1 MKPPALGEEN
11 PGGEICAAGH
21 PHLLPRQR
29 ALARALLPLAWMAV
43 LWWLSSIPGGPEKVV
58 DGLSI
63 AAWFQKLM
71 HVVAYAI
78 LAAAWTWALS
88 GQLRFRATVAAAL
101 VLTVGY
107 AVVDEIHQAYVPGRT
122 SAVTDV
128 LIDLA
133 GALIGIGVVTA
144 ARRRKTGRT
153 GLRQD

>member
-1 MKPPALGEEN
+1 MKPTVLGKESAS
-11 PGGEICAAGH
+11 GAIAAASHGV
-21 PHLLPRQR
+21 LGTRQR
-29 ALARALLPLAWMAV
+29 ALARATLPLAWMAL

-78 LAAAWTWALS
+78 LAATWIWALNGLS
-88 GQLRFRATVAAAL
+88 FRSIAAAAL
-101 VLTVGY
+101 VLTAAY

-122 SAVTDV
+122 SSATDV

-133 GALIGIGVVTA
+133 GALIGISVA
-144 ARRRKTGRT
+144 AAGQWRR
-153 GLRQD
+153 